1 MSVRPDQHII
11 HLEGACAVGDA
22 ESLLAALQAIPEAI
36 VDLSAATRLH
46 LAVVQLLLAA
56 RPAVRG
62 VPADPFL
69 RDHILPRLRQ
79 LTAQDAMPD
88 HEASV

>member
-1 MSVRPDQHII
+1 MSVRLDQDIVY
-11 HLEGACAVGDA
+11 LEGSCPVGDA
-22 ESLLAALQAIPEAI
+22 EPLLSALQSAAVLV
-36 VDLSAATRLH
+36 VDLAAATRLH

-69 RDHILPRLRQ
+69 RDHILPRLRE
-79 LTAQDAMPD
+79 LSAQDAMPGG
-88 HEASV
+88 EASI

>member
-1 MSVRPDQHII
+1 MSVRLDQDIVY
-11 HLEGACAVGDA
+11 LEGSCPVGDA
-22 ESLLAALQAIPEAI
+22 EPLLAALQSAPEPI
-36 VDLSAATRLH
+36 IDLSATTRLH

-79 LTAQDAMPD
+79 VSAQDAMPGG
-88 HEASV
+88 EASI